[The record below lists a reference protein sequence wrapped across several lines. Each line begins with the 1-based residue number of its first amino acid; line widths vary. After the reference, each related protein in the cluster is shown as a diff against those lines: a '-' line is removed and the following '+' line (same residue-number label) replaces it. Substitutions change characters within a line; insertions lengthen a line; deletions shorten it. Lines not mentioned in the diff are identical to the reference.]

1 MDAVKVGVGVIVL
14 KDKKILLGKRN
25 EENALGGGSW
35 TCPGGK
41 IEFGETIINAI
52 KRETEEETGIKLNE
66 INLASVSG
74 NTAYGNHYVT
84 LGFVCNNF
92 DGQPKIMEPNKITE
106 WKWFSI
112 NELPKPLFIPTE
124 KLINNFKEGKIYKG
138 D

>member
-1 MDAVKVGVGVIVL
+1 MDTVRVGVGVIVL
-14 KDKKILLGKRN
+14 KDNKILLGKRN
-25 EENALGGGSW
+25 DENPLGGGSW

-66 INLASVSG
+66 IKLASVSG

-84 LGFVCNNF
+84 LGFVCSDF
-92 DGQPKIMEPNKITE
+92 KGQPKVMEPNKIKE

-112 NELPKPLFIPTE
+112 SDLPKPLFIPTE